1 MNVPEL
7 GAFLRGNPRRLHF
20 IGINGCGMSGIAKLC
35 LARGHR
41 VTGSDLSPNGV
52 AEKLRQVGA
61 TVFHGHDAANLGDA
75 DLVVYTSAVKLDNP
89 ELREAQRMHVP
100 TVRRALAL
108 AAWMNGT
115 RGIGVSGTHGKTTTS
130 AMIAHALV
138 RADAR
143 PSWCIGAH
151 IPVLGDNAAAG
162 TSDLFVAE
170 VDESDG
176 TLTAFESTFGV
187 ITNIEEDH
195 LDFFSDLQ
203 AIMDA
208 FRQFAG
214 QTKDTLF
221 VCADDKHALRVAD
234 EIRRRGAPRVV
245 TYGFNPE
252 ADFRVAGLVRDG
264 FTSGFEV
271 VHGGQRLG
279 RLSLIIPG
287 EQNVVNACGA
297 VAVAVTL
304 GMPFAKVAAAL
315 GEFTGAARRFQR
327 KFEGRDILVIDDYAH
342 HPTEIKATLAA
353 ARGLGRRRVLAAFQP
368 HRYTRTKLLKE
379 QFATAFGEADE
390 LFLTD
395 IYAASEPPIEGID
408 GRSLF
413 DAIQR
418 AGHTNV
424 EFIADLSSLAARLHE
439 RAGAG
444 DVILILGAGDIDK
457 VADDLAARLR
467 GGPGARPASLPHK
480 LGPQE
485 ADMVFE
491 EFRKHLSADSV
502 LKRDEPMSRRTT
514 LRVGGNADCYIEP
527 ATEADLGAVLRIC
540 RARAMPFF
548 LIGRGSNLLVKDTG
562 IRGAV
567 IKLASPL
574 FSKIE
579 IVGELIHCGAG
590 ARLKE
595 VVNAC
600 RRAELAGLEFLEG
613 IPGSVGGALRM
624 NAGAMGQ
631 WMFEVVQR
639 VRFMDYGGAVH
650 ERNAGEIYVEYRGC
664 PLFRDHIAL
673 GATLRGTPGTR
684 EQIMSRL
691 KAFEEKRWGSQ
702 PHQSSAGCIFKNPKE
717 IPAGKLIDELGLK
730 GIAVGKA
737 RVSEVHGNFIV
748 NEGGATATDVLQ
760 LIRLIQDKAE
770 KERGIK
776 LEPEVMIVGE

>member
-7 GAFLRGNPRRLHF
+7 SAFLRGNPRRLHF

-41 VTGSDLSPNGV
+41 VTGSDLSPNGE
-52 AEKLRQVGA
+52 ADKLRQLGA

-100 TVRRALAL
+100 TVRRAFAL
-108 AAWMNGT
+108 AAWMNGA
-115 RGIGVSGTHGKTTTS
+115 RAVGVSGTHGKTTTS
-130 AMIAHALV
+130 AMIAHALR
-138 RADAR
+138 RAEAR

-151 IPVLGDNAAAG
+151 IPALGDNAAAG
-162 TSDLFVAE
+162 ASDLFVAE

-176 TLTAFESTFGV
+176 TLTAFEPTFGV
-187 ITNIEEDH
+187 ITNIEEEH

-234 EIRRRGAPRVV
+234 GIRRRGAPRVV

-264 FTSGFEV
+264 FTSDFEV
-271 VHGGQRLG
+271 IQGTQRLG
-279 RLSLIIPG
+279 RVSLVIPG

-304 GMPFAKVAAAL
+304 GMPFAKVASAL

-418 AGHTNV
+418 AGHPRAQFV
-424 EFIADLSSLAARLHE
+424 ADIGELAARLH
-439 RAGAG
+439 ATASPG
-444 DVILILGAGDIDK
+444 DVILTLGAGDIYR

-467 GGPGARPASLPHK
+467 GGMGTGASVSVEPR
-480 LGPQE
+480 E
-485 ADMVFE
+485 AGMVFE

-514 LRVGGNADCYIEP
+514 LRVGGNADFYIEP
-527 ATEADLGAVLRIC
+527 ATEADLGAALRIC
-540 RARAMPFF
+540 GARATPFF

-600 RRAELAGLEFLEG
+600 KRAELAGLEFLEG

-631 WMFEVVQR
+631 WIFEVVQR
-639 VRFMDYGGAVH
+639 VRFMDYGGAIH

-691 KAFEEKRWGSQ
+691 RAFEEKRWGSQ

-730 GIAVGKA
+730 GTAVGKA

-748 NEGGATATDVLQ
+748 NEGGATATDVLR
-760 LIRLIQDKAE
+760 LIRLIQDRAE